1 MYTQIDNLKEGQTNH
16 ERQLSARASTASPH
30 LNEMELVSKRLE
42 NLEAKNR
49 VLESKI
55 KEEIENT
62 NAQIQEANKRQT
74 SVEEKIAGLEAKQQ
88 SLATRFAKTE
98 AANALQKSPRD
109 MQTIYEGKLKSIQD
123 SVRVSIETNQSLE
136 KSERAKIVVMIE
148 KLRREMDDVRD
159 EAGQYESVINLKAN
173 EVKKEAENKIE
184 QLRDDFD
191 RKIKEIP
198 VQQVY
203 GAGPAVR

>member
-1 MYTQIDNLKEGQTNH
+1 
-16 ERQLSARASTASPH
+16 
-30 LNEMELVSKRLE
+30 
-42 NLEAKNR
+42 
-49 VLESKI
+49 
-55 KEEIENT
+55 
-62 NAQIQEANKRQT
+62 
-74 SVEEKIAGLEAKQQ
+74 
-88 SLATRFAKTE
+88 
-98 AANALQKSPRD
+98 

-136 KSERAKIVVMIE
+136 KSERAKIVDMIE

-191 RKIKEIP
+191 KKIKEIP
-198 VQQVY
+198 VQ
-203 GAGPAVR
+203 

>member
-1 MYTQIDNLKEGQTNH
+1 
-16 ERQLSARASTASPH
+16 
-30 LNEMELVSKRLE
+30 
-42 NLEAKNR
+42 
-49 VLESKI
+49 
-55 KEEIENT
+55 
-62 NAQIQEANKRQT
+62 
-74 SVEEKIAGLEAKQQ
+74 
-88 SLATRFAKTE
+88 
-98 AANALQKSPRD
+98 

-136 KSERAKIVVMIE
+136 KSERAKIVDMIE

-191 RKIKEIP
+191 KKIKEIP

-203 GAGPAVR
+203 GVGPAVRQSSAASWESRGQFKKVEPRQKSEWMEVKTTNIGPRQSLS

>member
-1 MYTQIDNLKEGQTNH
+1 
-16 ERQLSARASTASPH
+16 
-30 LNEMELVSKRLE
+30 
-42 NLEAKNR
+42 
-49 VLESKI
+49 
-55 KEEIENT
+55 
-62 NAQIQEANKRQT
+62 
-74 SVEEKIAGLEAKQQ
+74 
-88 SLATRFAKTE
+88 
-98 AANALQKSPRD
+98 

-136 KSERAKIVVMIE
+136 KSERAKIVDMIE

-191 RKIKEIP
+191 KKIKEIP
-198 VQQVY
+198 V
-203 GAGPAVR
+203 

>member
-1 MYTQIDNLKEGQTNH
+1 
-16 ERQLSARASTASPH
+16 
-30 LNEMELVSKRLE
+30 
-42 NLEAKNR
+42 
-49 VLESKI
+49 
-55 KEEIENT
+55 
-62 NAQIQEANKRQT
+62 
-74 SVEEKIAGLEAKQQ
+74 
-88 SLATRFAKTE
+88 
-98 AANALQKSPRD
+98 

-136 KSERAKIVVMIE
+136 KSERAKIVDMIE

-191 RKIKEIP
+191 KKIKDIP
-198 VQQVY
+198 V
-203 GAGPAVR
+203 